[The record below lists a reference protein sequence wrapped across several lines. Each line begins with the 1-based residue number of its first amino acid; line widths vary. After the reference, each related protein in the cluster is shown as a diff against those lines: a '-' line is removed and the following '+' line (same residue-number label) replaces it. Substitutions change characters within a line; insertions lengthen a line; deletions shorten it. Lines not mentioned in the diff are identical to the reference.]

1 MSNKPIRILVVDDHY
16 VVRVGVVAIL
26 NLNPQFVVV
35 GEAEDGARAL
45 ELYRQHQ
52 PEITLMDL
60 RMPGT
65 GGVAATRAILE
76 EFPAA
81 RIIVL
86 TTYDAEEDI
95 HGALKAGV
103 KGYISKQ
110 ALGEELVNAI
120 QAVEA
125 GGQFISTHLERR
137 LAERVPGMELTE
149 RELAVLQLMAKG
161 LHNEEIG
168 RLVHVSRSSVKLHV
182 QNILQ
187 KLGVSDRTE
196 AVAAALQRGILRL
209 D

>member
-103 KGYISKQ
+103 KGATVRRDLATLSCLCSCAVAWDYIEVNPVKQFSKRH
-110 ALGEELVNAI
+110 I
-120 QAVEA
+120 KEA
-125 GGQFISTHLERR
+125 APRTTYPTSEQVDR
-137 LAERVPGMELTE
+137 LIANSSP
-149 RELAVLQLMAKG
+149 MA
-161 LHNEEIG
+161 G
-168 RLVHVSRSSVKLHV
+168 RLIRFLSLRARQESTALSDL
-182 QNILQ
+182 L
-187 KLGVSDRTE
+187 LGRIV
-196 AVAAALQRGILRL
+196 
-209 D
+209 